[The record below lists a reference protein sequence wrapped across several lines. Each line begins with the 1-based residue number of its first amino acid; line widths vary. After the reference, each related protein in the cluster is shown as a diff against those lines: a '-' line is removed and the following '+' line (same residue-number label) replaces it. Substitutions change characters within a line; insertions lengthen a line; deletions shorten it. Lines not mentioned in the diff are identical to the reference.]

1 MNYEPLHTIQ
11 DSVVDKKTEIDF
23 KDSRISLNSTNSS
36 DSIAKNRI
44 PRKLKKTFY
53 YSLLLFLIA
62 IILLIV
68 GIEES
73 VRNERFSDGMAFYI
87 LSFIVF
93 IPGGYYVFQFFEIY
107 NIPPRIMNIV
117 KVITNLYEVLNKYY
131 GLL

>member
-1 MNYEPLHTIQ
+1 MNYEPLHTIP
-11 DSVVDKKTEIDF
+11 DSDVDKKTEIDV
-23 KDSRISLNSTNSS
+23 KDTRISLNSTNSS
-36 DSIAKNRI
+36 DSIVKNRI

-93 IPGGYYVFQFFEIY
+93 IPGGYYVYQFFKAKMTSDVENRREILES
-107 NIPPRIMNIV
+107 IPE
-117 KVITNLYEVLNKYY
+117 L
-131 GLL
+131 

>member
-1 MNYEPLHTIQ
+1 MNYEPLHTIP
-11 DSVVDKKTEIDF
+11 DSDVDKKTEIDV
-23 KDSRISLNSTNSS
+23 KDMRISLNSTNSS
-36 DSIAKNRI
+36 DSIVKNRI

-93 IPGGYYVFQFFEIY
+93 IPGGYYVYQFFKAKMTSDVENRREILES
-107 NIPPRIMNIV
+107 IPE
-117 KVITNLYEVLNKYY
+117 L
-131 GLL
+131 

>member
-11 DSVVDKKTEIDF
+11 DTGVDKKTEIDL
-23 KDSRISLNSTNSS
+23 KDSRISLNSTYSS

-53 YSLLLFLIA
+53 YSLLLLLTA

-93 IPGGYYVFQFFEIY
+93 IPGGYYVYQFFKAKITSDVEDRREILQS
-107 NIPPRIMNIV
+107 IPE
-117 KVITNLYEVLNKYY
+117 L
-131 GLL
+131 